1 MIIIAMIAKIFTTGF
16 KTYNES
22 KSNYLPRKS
31 LAEKESGKNE
41 LLQRGDSHG
50 FQMILHQRTARSQA
64 IEGDFVDNKCP
75 FTGDVAIRGR
85 ILRGVV
91 KHKKMKR
98 TITVRREYL
107 KFIPKFNRYER
118 RHKHISAH
126 CSPAFATLKE
136 GDQVV
141 IGECRPLA
149 KTIRYN
155 VLQVIENKNRK
166 MFIEY

>member
-1 MIIIAMIAKIFTTGF
+1 MAELHVQSEKAFQRQPKIFLGNKLDLLKKKFSTLSEDE
-16 KTYNES
+16 K
-22 KSNYLPRKS
+22 RKVRFWRDVG
-31 LAEKESGKNE
+31 LGIETPKE
-41 LLQRGDSHG
+41 
-50 FQMILHQRTARSQA
+50 A
-64 IEGDFVDNKCP
+64 INGEFVDQKCP
-75 FTGDVAIRGR
+75 FTGDVSIRGR

-107 KFIPKFNRYER
+107 KYIPKFNRYER
-118 RHKHISAH
+118 RHKNISAH
-126 CSPAFATLKE
+126 CSPAFPTLKE

-149 KTIRYN
+149 KTVKFN

-166 MFIEY
+166 MFIDA